1 MVRTMR
7 NLNSGVFEHLETT
20 SPMDVNQGINF
31 KRRLLRGAA
40 IKIYMAV
47 LKEYK
52 ELAKELLGDQWNR
65 VDVKKLSMERFWT
78 SAKEDGLD
86 DDGDAYLGIYKFIN
100 FEDELWF
107 ELAKCMW
114 RKHRSVLQDH
124 VKYIHNDIV
133 KPF

>member
-20 SPMDVNQGINF
+20 SLMDVNQSINC

-40 IKIYMAV
+40 IKIYKAV

-86 DDGDAYLGIYKFIN
+86 DDGDAYLGIYNFIN

-107 ELAKCMW
+107 EL
-114 RKHRSVLQDH
+114 
-124 VKYIHNDIV
+124 VK
-133 KPF
+133 